1 MLRAETV
8 SVRNSPKKI
17 DQQKLDFL
25 PTSLLAWNILESV
38 ETSVSAILKENE
50 TIFISRW
57 RFPEMRLPPVLIHLL
72 GWILETRHGFF
83 FQ

>member
-1 MLRAETV
+1 VGIANGNDFNQQCCALKQFLLETH
-8 SVRNSPKKI
+8 RKKI

-50 TIFISRW
+50 TIFYQQMEVS
-57 RFPEMRLPPVLIHLL
+57 
-72 GWILETRHGFF
+72 
-83 FQ
+83 